1 MGNKRSKQWVGG
13 GQVIESQTDG
23 STSTSDIIKLV
34 EPIPRATIQGADSKV
49 LVEAIYLHFSTHRLL
64 ATTLDALGFMVYT
77 QQVSESTELPLQ
89 ALDAL
94 STDRRLYSNNQIL
107 MMQPLKVPP
116 ILAASDLL
124 SVLVNRETSVEH
136 HDYQATRKLDRA
148 AQVLCLTVNSDVSDV
163 VRCFVQW
170 RVLLSY
176 N

>member
-1 MGNKRSKQWVGG
+1 MAKKRSRQWVGG
-13 GQVIESQTDG
+13 GQVIEPQTDA

-34 EPIPRATIQGADSKV
+34 EPIPRSAIQGADFKV
-49 LVEAIYLHFSTHRLL
+49 LIEAIYLHFSTHRIL
-64 ATTLDALGFMVYT
+64 TTTFDALGFMVYT

-107 MMQPLKVPP
+107 MMAPLKVPP
-116 ILAASDLL
+116 ILGTSDLL
-124 SVLVNRETSVEH
+124 AFTTNDEIVVEH

-163 VRCFVQW
+163 VRTFVQW